1 MEEKIEMK
9 LRTFMDI
16 MDSKKEYEKESDEL
30 EELLDLIFD
39 NVRLGYKE
47 QLVIDDSEAIMEY
60 LKVKERDIYDQKQ
73 AELIDKKEEGKGNV

>member
-73 AELIDKKEEGKGNV
+73 AELIDKKLEEK

>member
-73 AELIDKKEEGKGNV
+73 AELIDKKEE

>member
-73 AELIDKKEEGKGNV
+73 AELIDKRLEEK

>member
-9 LRTFMDI
+9 LKTFMDI

-73 AELIDKKEEGKGNV
+73 AELIDKRLEEK